1 MTVSVGMDDYER
13 FRAWAKQADR
23 KIAAGQRKRIR
34 QIGAEMAREVM
45 AEGAEGMPAGGGL
58 RERLVGGKAAV
69 QMLAAG
75 VRIRL
80 GAKGAGV
87 GRIDSTGTVRHPTY
101 GNRKAWASTEVEP
114 GTWTKAFE
122 ERADEVRTAVRE
134 ELDSILREAKSL

>member
-45 AEGAEGMPAGGGL
+45 AEGADGMPASGGL
-58 RERLVGGKAAV
+58 RERLAGGKAAV

-122 ERADEVRTAVRE
+122 GRADEVREQLRD
-134 ELDSILREAKSL
+134 ELQDIIREAGA